1 MLTSIVYFSKNR
13 INNSENAVYEKLLS
27 ITPIGLLLEIGCNV
41 TAIYKMNDLVSSII
55 SRLYLIFILVWLTTF
70 TLYILTITKY
80 KGDKLTEYKNSKIRK
95 SIIIGS
101 IFFFFFLIFL
111 PIDFVLEKNS
121 AYLGVMG
128 IVFFLVISFLFLPVP
143 ELPSVHSSQA
153 FRFESHA
160 LSLVLIF
167 LHSGNHL
174 FLLPILLLPVSSP
187 CLYCFAQVQF
197 AVFLPVTA
205 FQ

>member
-1 MLTSIVYFSKNR
+1 MQIRITLLIVSFIYTMLTSIVYFSKNR

-101 IFFFFFLIFL
+101 I
-111 PIDFVLEKNS
+111 
-121 AYLGVMG
+121 
-128 IVFFLVISFLFLPVP
+128 
-143 ELPSVHSSQA
+143 
-153 FRFESHA
+153 
-160 LSLVLIF
+160 LSI
-167 LHSGNHL
+167 
-174 FLLPILLLPVSSP
+174 
-187 CLYCFAQVQF
+187 
-197 AVFLPVTA
+197 
-205 FQ
+205 

>member
-80 KGDKLTEYKNSKIRK
+80 KGDKF
-95 SIIIGS
+95 S
-101 IFFFFFLIFL
+101 IFRW
-111 PIDFVLEKNS
+111 NGYS
-121 AYLGVMG
+121 
-128 IVFFLVISFLFLPVP
+128 ISFSNYF
-143 ELPSVHSSQA
+143 SFNH
-153 FRFESHA
+153 FRFYTIYK
-160 LSLVLIF
+160 IF
-167 LHSGNHL
+167 
-174 FLLPILLLPVSSP
+174 
-187 CLYCFAQVQF
+187 
-197 AVFLPVTA
+197 
-205 FQ
+205 

>member
-27 ITPIGLLLEIGCNV
+27 ITPIGLLLEIGCNI

-101 IFFFFFLIFL
+101 IF
-111 PIDFVLEKNS
+111 S
-121 AYLGVMG
+121 LGSWLLKMR
-128 IVFFLVISFLFLPVP
+128 L
-143 ELPSVHSSQA
+143 ELPEVKNL
-153 FRFESHA
+153 FERHRS
-160 LSLVLIF
+160 
-167 LHSGNHL
+167 
-174 FLLPILLLPVSSP
+174 PVKRKER
-187 CLYCFAQVQF
+187 
-197 AVFLPVTA
+197 
-205 FQ
+205 